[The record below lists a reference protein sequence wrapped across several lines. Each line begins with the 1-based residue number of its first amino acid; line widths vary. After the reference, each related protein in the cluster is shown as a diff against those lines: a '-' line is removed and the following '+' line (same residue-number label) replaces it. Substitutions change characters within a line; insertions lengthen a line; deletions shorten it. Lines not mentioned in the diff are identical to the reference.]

1 MKEYEDTSI
10 PIGGSGQPNEKT
22 INSMQNFYGI
32 AICQNLNDKR
42 EIKKAIGAILF
53 QAPILQ
59 MLNLNI
65 AFVHKEKGAGVNIK
79 RT

>member
-1 MKEYEDTSI
+1 
-10 PIGGSGQPNEKT
+10 
-22 INSMQNFYGI
+22 MQNFYGI

-53 QAPILQ
+53 QALILQ

-65 AFVHKEKGAGVNIK
+65 AFVHKEKGADVDIK

>member
-1 MKEYEDTSI
+1 MKEYKDTSI

-22 INSMQNFYGI
+22 INSMQNFYEI
-32 AICQNLNDKR
+32 AICQNLNDKH
-42 EIKKAIGAILF
+42 EIKTAIGAILF
-53 QAPILQ
+53 HALILQ

-65 AFVHKEKGAGVNIK
+65 AFVQMEKVAGVNIK